1 MANDIIKGM
10 GFHHLSLYASDFDKS
25 LAFYQKLGMSVYTA
39 WGEGDS
45 RIALL
50 DTGDG
55 TLLELFAKPGMSVPA
70 EGRFQHLALHV
81 ENVEAA
87 LNTALAAGAKLQMPV
102 TVMDLDSH
110 PRKITIQIA
119 FVKGPDGEVLEFIK
133 QLIKKL

>member
-1 MANDIIKGM
+1 MANEIIKGM
-10 GFHHLSLYASDFDKS
+10 GFHHLSVYASDFDKS

-55 TLLELFAKPGMSVPA
+55 SLLELFAKPGMDVPA

-81 ENVEAA
+81 EAA
-87 LNTALAAGAKLQMPV
+87 LNTALAAGATLQMPV

-110 PRKITIQIA
+110 PRKITVQIA

-133 QLIKKL
+133 QLVKKL

>member
-1 MANDIIKGM
+1 MANEIIKGM

-55 TLLELFAKPGMSVPA
+55 SLLELFAKPGMDVPA

-87 LNTALAAGAKLQMPV
+87 LNTALAAGATLQMPV

-133 QLIKKL
+133 QLIKKI

>member
-1 MANDIIKGM
+1 MANEIIKGM
-10 GFHHLSLYASDFDKS
+10 GFHHLSVYASDFDRS

-55 TLLELFAKPGMSVPA
+55 SLLELFAKPGMDVPA

-87 LNTALAAGAKLQMPV
+87 LNTALAAGATLQMPV

-133 QLIKKL
+133 QLVKKL